1 MQSQKG
7 KLELGKEYP
16 PPDEEDAIHR
26 IALISE
32 KLLDKNEKP
41 VRRGQHPKHHGCVRA
56 EFIVEANLPEKLR
69 VGVFQKQRNFPACI
83 RFSNARKQ
91 NDSKGGTHGMA
102 IKILGVEGNKVLK
115 EEKDEKT
122 QDFVMMDHPVFFIRN
137 VQDYVE
143 FFEVQAK
150 SSGKPPLQF
159 FFSSLNPF
167 KWRLHEFKILMSMQR
182 KKIVSPLENQYWSTT
197 PYQLGSEAIK
207 FCVKSSPANTSGRSV
222 LNTENYLREAMVEH
236 LKNKEACF
244 DFCVQLQ
251 TDPDKMPIEDPTIE
265 WNEQESPYQK
275 VATIKIPPQD
285 FDSKEQMEFCEDLSY
300 TPWHSL
306 PEHMPLGGIN
316 RSRKEIYQLISTT
329 RHELNNK
336 LPKREPTEEEFF
348 RLFGIR

>member
-1 MQSQKG
+1 MQSQKS
-7 KLELGKEYP
+7 KLELGKEYLP
-16 PPDEEDAIHR
+16 LDEKDAIHKV
-26 IALISE
+26 ALISE
-32 KLLDKNEKP
+32 KLLNTNERP

-83 RFSNARKQ
+83 RFSNAREQ
-91 NDSKGGTHGMA
+91 DDSKGGAHGMA
-102 IKILGVEGNKVLK
+102 IKLLGVEGDKVLK

-143 FFEVQAK
+143 FFEVQET
-150 SSGKPPLQF
+150 SPDKPPLKF
-159 FFSSLNPF
+159 FFPGLNPL
-167 KWRLHEFKILMSMQR
+167 KWRLHELMILISMRR

-197 PYQLGSEAIK
+197 PYQLGSEVIK
-207 FCVKSSPANTSGRSV
+207 FSVEPSPANTSGRSV

-236 LKNKEACF
+236 LKNKEAWF
-244 DFCVQLQ
+244 DFSVQLQ
-251 TDPDKMPIEDPTIE
+251 TDPDRMPVEDPTIE

-275 VATIKIPPQD
+275 VATIKISPQD
-285 FDSKEQMEFCEDLSY
+285 FDSREQMDFCENLSY

-306 PEHMPLGGIN
+306 PEHMPLGGMN

-329 RHELNNK
+329 RHKFNSVTR
-336 LPKREPTEEEFF
+336 REPTEEEFF
-348 RLFGIR
+348 HLFGVR